1 MDIVFFGSGKF
12 AVRSLEALVA
22 AAHKVKLVVT
32 QPDRPKGRHLN
43 FLPTEVKVKAQ
54 ELKLNIY
61 QPQNPNSEEALGHL
75 KQFGADLFIVIA
87 YGHILKESALSLP
100 KLYPLNV
107 HASLLPKYRGAA
119 PINWAIINGEKESG
133 ISIIKMNE
141 TVDAGDSLL
150 QKKLAIEQA
159 DNADIL
165 EVKLEELS
173 ALSLIEALDLIN
185 KGQAKFT
192 GQDDAGASFA
202 PKLEKHH
209 GLIDWNKNALDIV
222 NQIRGLVPWP
232 VAWTYYQGKILKIY
246 KAEVVDGGQKAT
258 PPLTPPTGGGEMIE
272 GNSLARK
279 IEEIAEKHLPPFVD
293 RLRLNKPG
301 EVLQVDKRGIRLSA
315 GGGALKITELQMEGG
330 RRLDPEAF
338 LCGHKLAVGDRLG

>member
-12 AVRSLEALVA
+12 AVKSLEALVA
-22 AAHKVKLVVT
+22 AGHKVKLVVT

-43 FLPTEVKVKAQ
+43 LLPTEVKSKAQ

-61 QPQNPNSEEALGHL
+61 QPQNPNSEEGLSHL
-75 KQFGADLFIVIA
+75 QQYGADLFIVIA
-87 YGHILKESALSLP
+87 YGHILKKSALSLP

-119 PINWAIINGEKESG
+119 PINWAIVNGEKESG

-141 TVDAGDSLL
+141 TVDAGDLLL
-150 QKKLAIEQA
+150 QNNLAIEQA

-165 EVKLEELS
+165 KVKLEELS
-173 ALSLIEALDLIN
+173 ALSLIEALDLIA

-192 GQDDAGASFA
+192 KQDDTLASFA

-209 GLIDWNKNALDIV
+209 GLIEWDKNARDIL
-222 NQIRGLVPWP
+222 NQIRGLIPWP
-232 VAWTYYQGKILKIY
+232 GAWTHYQGKILKICE
-246 KAEVVDGGQKAT
+246 AEAVEGG
-258 PPLTPPTGGGEMIE
+258 L
-272 GNSLARK
+272 S
-279 IEEIAEKHLPPFVD
+279 
-293 RLRLNKPG
+293 KPG
-301 EVLQVDKRGIRLSA
+301 EVSRADKGGIIVDTARGTLR
-315 GGGALKITELQMEGG
+315 ITELQMEGG
-330 RRLDPEAF
+330 RRLDVEAF

>member
-1 MDIVFFGSGKF
+1 MRNYYNNMDIVFFGSGKF

-22 AAHKVKLVVT
+22 DGRHKVKLVVT

-43 FLPTEVKVKAQ
+43 LLPTEVKVKAQ
-54 ELKLNIY
+54 ELKLNLY

-87 YGHILKESALSLP
+87 YGHILKKSALSLP

-119 PINWAIINGEKESG
+119 PINWAIINSEKESG

-141 TVDAGDSLL
+141 TVDTGDLLL
-150 QKKLAIEQA
+150 QKKLAIEQS

-173 ALSLIEALDLIN
+173 ALSLIEALDLIT
-185 KGQAKFT
+185 KDMAKFT
-192 GQDDAGASFA
+192 KQDDSLASFA

-209 GLIDWNKNALDIV
+209 GLIEWNKNAQDIV
-222 NQIRGLVPWP
+222 NQIRGLIPWP
-232 VAWTYYQGKILKIY
+232 GAWTYYQGKILKIY
-246 KAEVVDGGQKAT
+246 KAEFFDGGLQ
-258 PPLTPPTGGGEMIE
+258 
-272 GNSLARK
+272 
-279 IEEIAEKHLPPFVD
+279 
-293 RLRLNKPG
+293 NKPG
-301 EVLQVDKRGIRLSA
+301 EGL
-315 GGGALKITELQMEGG
+315 GA
-330 RRLDPEAF
+330 
-338 LCGHKLAVGDRLG
+338 HKPPH

>member
-12 AVRSLEALVA
+12 ALKCLEALVN
-22 AAHKVKLVVT
+22 AHKVKLVVT

-43 FLPTEVKVKAQ
+43 LLPTEVKAKAQ

-61 QPQNPNSEEALGHL
+61 QPQNPNSEEGLSHL
-75 KQFGADLFIVIA
+75 QQFSADLFIVIA
-87 YGHILKESALSLP
+87 YGHILKKSALSLP

-141 TVDAGDSLL
+141 TVDAGDLLL
-150 QKKLAIEQA
+150 QKKLAIEQS
-159 DNADIL
+159 DNAEIF
-165 EVKLEELS
+165 EAKLEGLS
-173 ALSLIEALDLIN
+173 ALSLIEALDLIT

-192 GQDDAGASFA
+192 KQDDALASFA

-209 GLIDWNKNALDIV
+209 GLIEWDKNARDIV
-222 NQIRGLVPWP
+222 NQIRGLIPWP
-232 VAWTYYQGKILKIY
+232 GAWTYYQGKTLKIY
-246 KAEVVDGGQKAT
+246 KAEVVDEGQK
-258 PPLTPPTGGGEMIE
+258 
-272 GNSLARK
+272 N
-279 IEEIAEKHLPPFVD
+279 
-293 RLRLNKPG
+293 PG
-301 EVLQVDKRGIRLSA
+301 EILQADKRGIILAA
-315 GGGALKITELQMEGG
+315 GSGALKITELQVEGG
-330 RRLDPEAF
+330 KRLDPEAF